1 MQTRSNHVLNIHY
14 TVVLQRL
21 HDKTIKEGE
30 RLILEVQ
37 IEYRG
42 PEPIIKWYREGLII
56 RNSPDYQ
63 ITVETGTSRLAV
75 AEVFP
80 EDTGVYKCVAT
91 NADGSDSTEA
101 MLRVIGEWGEGLLL
115 MKTPCWKSNYRVL
128 FCFEVLQEIQA
139 YANLS

>member
-30 RLILEVQ
+30 RLILDVQ

-115 MKTPCWKSNYRVL
+115 MKTLCWKYFVL
-128 FCFEVLQEIQA
+128 KFCKKYKHMLNII
-139 YANLS
+139 S